1 METGREF
8 LLTDPVASPSQSESW
23 ILIVGGGP
31 IGGAVPNI
39 AIHYIIGEGKNQFDK
54 HIHCILYNI
63 QGVHCPAINQ

>member
-8 LLTDPVASPSQSESW
+8 LLTAPVASPSQSESW

-39 AIHYIIGEGKNQFDK
+39 AIHYIYCYNVKGSFKYVWGHWFGEE
-54 HIHCILYNI
+54 
-63 QGVHCPAINQ
+63 

>member
-39 AIHYIIGEGKNQFDK
+39 AIHYII
-54 HIHCILYNI
+54 
-63 QGVHCPAINQ
+63 

>member
-39 AIHYIIGEGKNQFDK
+39 AIHYIGLAKKENFQLKYYMLCVTLRLTTVF
-54 HIHCILYNI
+54 L
-63 QGVHCPAINQ
+63 

>member
-8 LLTDPVASPSQSESW
+8 LLTEAVASPSQSESW

-39 AIHYIIGEGKNQFDK
+39 AIHYIYLI
-54 HIHCILYNI
+54 IYCY
-63 QGVHCPAINQ
+63 